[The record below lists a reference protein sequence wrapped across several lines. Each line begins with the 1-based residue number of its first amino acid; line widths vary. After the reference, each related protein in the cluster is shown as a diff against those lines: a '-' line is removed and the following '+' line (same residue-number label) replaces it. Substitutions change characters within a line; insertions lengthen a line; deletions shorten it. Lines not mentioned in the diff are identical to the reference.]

1 MVRNG
6 KAAKRRSNCKGAL
19 QYVPELTWTLL
30 PLTPDS
36 TR

>member
-19 QYVPELTWTLL
+19 QCMPELTWIPL
-30 PLTPDS
+30 LTPES